1 LPSPASTGSFLTLG
15 QREHGM
21 YSQKFLDTCKRI
33 LAKGIKKF
41 DLELAIISH
50 IDRDIYTL
58 IVVED
63 LNYIFKANSAF
74 QLGDTY
80 CREVVN
86 RASSVA
92 ILMQNQPERLKS
104 HPLYDIM
111 PLEAYIS
118 SPILYNGKI
127 WGTVNFSSTKE
138 RQAFTQDDVE
148 FNERLA
154 RDLSASLCAEEPQTK
169 FSSAL

>member
-1 LPSPASTGSFLTLG
+1 MRRQHVFT
-15 QREHGM
+15 
-21 YSQKFLDTCKRI
+21 KFLGICKRI
-33 LAKGIKKF
+33 LANGIKKF
-41 DLELAIISH
+41 DLELGIISH
-50 IDRDIYTL
+50 IDKDAYTL

-63 LNYIFKANSAF
+63 SSDVFKANSVF

-80 CREVVN
+80 CREVIN
-86 RASSVA
+86 RANSVA
-92 ILMQNQPERLKS
+92 IPMQNQPERLKT

-127 WGTVNFSSTKE
+127 WGTINFSSTKE
-138 RQAFTQDDVE
+138 RQAFTPEDVE

-154 RDLSASLCAEEPQTK
+154 SDLSASLYAEENHK
-169 FSSAL
+169 